1 VCVRH
6 TMERTTHMARKPPIR
21 TTKSVHLT
29 LAAPIAEKLRAAA
42 ARLGYTES
50 EYVSVLVNGQ
60 VPTARPGAEM
70 QDVALAG
77 NRIVRAIGALESE
90 PDVPEAIRLLRD
102 AQRSIATELMR
113 AKPAM
118 EQRISVVGSMS
129 RTLDNGPSTA
139 TRSSKPLHYPFLH
152 VIGNMAH

>member
-1 VCVRH
+1 MCARH
-6 TMERTTHMARKPPIR
+6 TMEGTTHMARKPPIR

-29 LAAPIAEKLRAAA
+29 LPAPIAEKLRAAA

-50 EYVSVLVNGQ
+50 EYVGVLVNGQ

-102 AQRSIATELMR
+102 AQRLIVTELMR
-113 AKPAM
+113 AKPAY
-118 EQRISVVGSMS
+118 EYAVSAQVADDSW
-129 RTLDNGPSTA
+129 
-139 TRSSKPLHYPFLH
+139 
-152 VIGNMAH
+152 GNA

>member
-1 VCVRH
+1 
-6 TMERTTHMARKPPIR
+6 MEGTTHMARKPPIR

-29 LAAPIAEKLRAAA
+29 LPAPIAEKLRAAA

-50 EYVSVLVNGQ
+50 EYVGVLVNGQ

-102 AQRSIATELMR
+102 AQRLIATELMR
-113 AKPAM
+113 AKPAY
-118 EQRISVVGSMS
+118 EYAVSAQVADDSW
-129 RTLDNGPSTA
+129 
-139 TRSSKPLHYPFLH
+139 
-152 VIGNMAH
+152 GNA